1 MLGRRRGFRDS
12 PLLVGSIF
20 YPRDKLVLNRET
32 GEFKR
37 AEAEAVIGEYVE
49 LCTNYGIKCTIDVE
63 GETVEAFQKFL
74 DFVAGVVPRDW
85 VIMADA
91 TAKDL
96 RLGVAYWAWQVGLSN
111 RLIINSI
118 DYKSPVDELV
128 HYRDFSV
135 AGLVAAAFD
144 VNPGNKIKVA
154 ESIMERLREA
164 GLSTASILIDLS
176 VLDVPDM
183 AATAALIPGFKA
195 RIPSNFLVGFA
206 PANVVPTWKKVDAV
220 LKALREKGIND
231 EYMQLVKPT
240 MRASMAVTAAMF
252 PYIDFILFGPLR
264 EAVLDTT
271 VVASILSGDFRIIE
285 WRDEA
290 VEEPVKPMPSSKSPR
305 PFSGMITDLK
315 AALDE
320 AEARIDEAKINKR
333 EAPGL
338 DELKTRFTIAVGDL
352 EDGAVDLAKQL
363 LDMGVSPLEL
373 IELMKKGMDVVGDR
387 YEKGEYFV
395 SELVM
400 AGEIGEGV
408 VKLIEP
414 FFKENK
420 STDRVKVIIG
430 TVEGDIHSIGK
441 NIVKMML
448 MANGYD
454 VIDLGVDVPAEK
466 FVEEAER
473 NGAQVIGLSSLLSTS
488 AINMRKVLEL
498 LDKRGLRG
506 KIRVVIGG
514 AAVTEEYAKKINADG
529 YAKNAI
535 ETVRLLDK
543 WFKTA

>member
-1 MLGRRRGFRDS
+1 VLGRRRGFRDS

>member
-164 GLSTASILIDLS
+164 GLSNASILIDLS

-271 VVASILSGDFRIIE
+271 VVASILSGDFKIIE

-290 VEEPVKPMPSSKSPR
+290 VEEPVRPMGSSKSPR

-338 DELKTRFTIAVGDL
+338 DELKARFTIAVGDL

-363 LDMGVSPLEL
+363 LNMGVSPLEL

-543 WFKTA
+543 WFKIA

>member
-1 MLGRRRGFRDS
+1 MLGRRRSFKDS

-20 YPRDKLVLNRET
+20 YPKDKLVVDREK

-37 AEAEAVIGEYVE
+37 GEAEVLIGEYVE
-49 LCTNYGIKCTIDVE
+49 LCNSYGLRCTIDVE

-74 DFVAGVVPRDW
+74 DFVAGIVPRDW

-96 RLGVAYWAWQVGLSN
+96 RLGVAYWAWQVGLSG
-111 RLIINSI
+111 RLVVNSI
-118 DYKSPVDELV
+118 DYKSTVDELV
-128 HYRDFSV
+128 HYRDFGV

-144 VNPGNKIKVA
+144 VDPNNKVKVA
-154 ESIMERLREA
+154 DSILAKLREA
-164 GLSTASILIDLS
+164 GLGGVPTLIDLS

-183 AATAALIPGFKA
+183 AATAALIPDFKS
-195 RIPSNFLVGFA
+195 RIAGNYLVGFA

-220 LKALREKGIND
+220 LRSLKEKGIVD
-231 EYMQLVKPT
+231 DYAQFVKSS
-240 MRASMAVTAAMF
+240 MRASMAVVSAMF

-264 EAVLDTT
+264 ESTIITTNVAAVLT
-271 VVASILSGDFRIIE
+271 GDFKAVE
-285 WRDEA
+285 WRDDSSEPAASPA
-290 VEEPVKPMPSSKSPR
+290 VRAPR
-305 PFSGMITDLK
+305 PFSGMIDDLK
-315 AALDE
+315 AALNE
-320 AEARIDEAKINKR
+320 AEANIDNGKIIAKQ
-333 EAPGL
+333 ELPGL
-338 DELKTRFTIAVGDL
+338 DDLKSRFSVAVGDL
-352 EDGAVDLAKQL
+352 EDDSVELAKQL
-363 LDMGVSPLEL
+363 LDRGVSPLEL

-387 YEKGEYFV
+387 YERGEYFV

-414 FFKENK
+414 FFKGNK
-420 STDRVKVIIG
+420 SAERVKVVIG

-466 FVEEAER
+466 FVEEAVKE
-473 NGAQVIGLSSLLSTS
+473 NAQVIGLSSLLSTS
-488 AINMRKVLEL
+488 AINMRKVMEL
-498 LDKRGLRG
+498 LGKRGLRG

-514 AAVTEEYAKKINADG
+514 AAVTEEYAKKIGADG

-543 WFKTA
+543 WFKGQ

>member
-1 MLGRRRGFRDS
+1 VLNRRRGFRDS

-20 YPRDKLVLNRET
+20 YPKDKLVLNRET

-49 LCTNYGIKCTIDVE
+49 LCTNYGVKCTIDVE

-74 DFVAGVVPRDW
+74 DFVAGIVPRDW
-85 VIMADA
+85 AIMADA

-118 DYKSPVDELV
+118 DYKSPVDELI
-128 HYRDFSV
+128 HYRDFGV

-154 ESIMERLREA
+154 ESIMGKLREA
-164 GLSTASILIDLS
+164 GLFNSSILIDLS

-183 AATAALIPGFKA
+183 AATAALIPEFKA

-264 EAVLDTT
+264 EALLDTT
-271 VVASILSGDFRIIE
+271 VVASILSGDFKIIE

-290 VEEPVKPMPSSKSPR
+290 VEESKPVSSPKSPR

-320 AEARIDEAKINKR
+320 AEARIDETKINTR
-333 EAPGL
+333 EAQGL
-338 DELKTRFTIAVGDL
+338 DELKTRFSAAVGDL

-373 IELMKKGMDVVGDR
+373 IELMKKGMDVVGER

-414 FFKENK
+414 FFKENR
-420 STDRVKVIIG
+420 SADRVKVIIG

-454 VIDLGVDVPAEK
+454 VIDLGVDVPAER

-506 KIRVVIGG
+506 RIRVIIGG

-529 YAKNAI
+529 YAKNAV